1 MKPEDD
7 LDKRSTESGG
17 SAHGFN
23 SYEQTRV
30 RRGSMTPRQRN
41 LVIVFSS
48 LALLVILLI
57 VLVVWRRKTA
67 ATGEETTTP
76 IVSVKVAKAEKDAI
90 AAQIVA
96 VGTIWPREKSDVGAK
111 ISAQIKKMALL
122 KNKVVRA
129 GEVIAV
135 LESRD
140 LQAQRAEAVAALNQ
154 ERANERSVTTG
165 TIPQTNAQDQKALRD
180 ARAKA
185 VTARAT
191 FARRQVLYENG
202 GISK

>member
-7 LDKRSTESGG
+7 LDKHSTAAGEP
-17 SAHGFN
+17 AHVFT
-23 SYEQTRV
+23 SYEKTQV

-41 LVIVFSS
+41 LLIVISS
-48 LALLVILLI
+48 VAVIAILVIA
-57 VLVVWRRKTA
+57 VVVWRRRSA
-67 ATGEETTTP
+67 AAAADQTTTP
-76 IVSVKVAKAEKDAI
+76 VVSVKVAKAEKDAI

-122 KNKVVRA
+122 KNKLVRA

-185 VTARAT
+185 ATARAT
-191 FARRQVLYENG
+191 YERRQVLYEKG
-202 GISK
+202 GIS

>member
-7 LDKRSTESGG
+7 LDKGSTETGEA
-17 SAHGFN
+17 AHVFT
-23 SYEQTRV
+23 SYEQTRL

-41 LVIVFSS
+41 LLIVFSS
-48 LALLVILLI
+48 LAVLVILLI
-57 VLVVWRRKTA
+57 VIVVWRRKTA
-67 ATGEETTTP
+67 AAAEETTTP

-96 VGTIWPREKSDVGAK
+96 VGSIWPREKSDVGAK

-122 KNKVVRA
+122 KNKLVRA

-140 LQAQRAEAVAALNQ
+140 LQAQRAEAVAVLNQ
-154 ERANERSVTTG
+154 ERANE
-165 TIPQTNAQDQKALRD
+165 
-180 ARAKA
+180 
-185 VTARAT
+185 
-191 FARRQVLYENG
+191 
-202 GISK
+202 